1 MSSFI
6 ASVVYCATKPNHCT
20 ADSIRSTGI
29 TAQPTIGQLIPGLTR
44 RVVVIATTRP
54 GENVVTAGLARKLAE
69 HPAAGSPFSLHSP
82 QKKTHSLPYP
92 ALLQNRGPPCTP
104 GVSGELLGA
113 VCRYNVH
120 YGTRDQSNDP
130 AHTRSMHQRERPTNR
145 PNSTKQA
152 FVLN

>member
-29 TAQPTIGQLIPGLTR
+29 TAQPTRPANPRSNPSR
-44 RVVVIATTRP
+44 RRDRHNP
-54 GENVVTAGLARKLAE
+54 SRGECRHGW
-69 HPAAGSPFSLHSP
+69 AGSQASRAPSSRFTLLLP
-82 QKKTHSLPYP
+82 LTTKKTHSLPFP

-152 FVLN
+152 IVLN